1 MTNKLLRKISPASV
15 LNETGGQIPRLDQ
28 PNGPTEYFLYN
39 VYGIASKLRTGMTDK
54 GPWTSFK
61 GQFEAITNDGEIFV
75 SGQVFLPQPFEDML
89 MSSLQQAQQAD
100 EKASVQFAVRVFC
113 VPPLKGKPS
122 ATGYEYRCESLIE
135 SVETSP
141 LADLRTKV
149 QERVKQLAAPK
160 EPGEGEKNVT
170 PPGRAAGRR

>member
-1 MTNKLLRKISPASV
+1 MANTLLRKISPASIM
-15 LNETGGQIPRLDQ
+15 NETGGSIPRLDQ
-28 PNGPTEYFLYN
+28 KDGPTEFALYN
-39 VYGIASKLRTGMTDK
+39 VYGIASKLRTGITDK

-61 GQFEAITNDGEIFV
+61 GQFEAVTPDGETFV

-89 MSSLQQAQQAD
+89 MSSLQQAQQQD
-100 EKASVQFAVRVFC
+100 DKASVQFAVRVFC
-113 VPPLKGKPS
+113 VPPQKGKPS

-149 QERVKQLAAPK
+149 QERVKALAAPK
-160 EPGEGEKNVT
+160 PDEKDVT
-170 PPGRAAGRR
+170 PPTQTRAAARR

>member
-1 MTNKLLRKISPASV
+1 MANKLLRKISPASV
-15 LNETGGQIPRLDQ
+15 MNETGITIPRLDQ
-28 PNGPTEYFLYN
+28 PNGPTEFVLYN
-39 VYGIASKLRTGMTDK
+39 VYGIASKLRTGVTDK

-61 GQFEAITNDGEIFV
+61 GQFEAVTPDGEMFV

-100 EKASVQFAVRVFC
+100 DKASVQFAVKVFC

-135 SVETSP
+135 SVESSP
-141 LADLRTKV
+141 LADLRHKV
-149 QERVKQLAAPK
+149 AEKIKLLSAPK
-160 EPGEGEKNVT
+160 DES
-170 PPGRAAGRR
+170 AATSSHPSRGPRR